1 MTEPTQLQ
9 AESAVAGFLEEYDRI
24 AVTAGAP
31 AALSRLS
38 GLLTGAPPQHWQA
51 CALGLQ
57 QRGAAMVSVA
67 LLERAVQQAPA
78 DASLRLHLGRAL
90 ILLDDHAA
98 AETVLRTIAAPD
110 NEEAITALTTA
121 LRNQGKMEEAT
132 WIMADL
138 IRRRPADF
146 DTTFPRLRFISGCY
160 RQALAGEVCEH
171 ELARGLRH
179 PTLLSFAGRMAITT
193 GRFEQARRHYL
204 DAIAAGIDFNVDFP
218 LQALASAQRYKD
230 AAHPDFALFEEH
242 LKRPDLSELG
252 RAAALFAL
260 GKAHD
265 DVGDFAAAAAALG
278 EGNALVR
285 GNLDWTIAGWNA
297 SMERLMTTRYPVVGS
312 AAAME
317 FTPVFVVGLPRS
329 GTTLV
334 ADRLGRHPQLRN
346 RGELNLVPYLDQ
358 WVSKSGQAQNP
369 RLLEAVSRFAAAQL
383 HQDDAPRLYYLDKNP
398 LNFRF
403 LGLIAAVLPRS
414 RIIWC
419 RRNTRD
425 TALSIWSQFFARGD
439 DNGYAY
445 SFADIAAFAAGCERL
460 MRHWQRSLPLPIHE
474 VRYEN
479 LIQAPGESFA
489 GLMRFLGLPDFE
501 LDPLAAT
508 AARSEVITTS
518 SAWQARQ
525 PIYTRS
531 VERWRAYAPHLPELL
546 SLLPE

>member
-1 MTEPTQLQ
+1 MIDPTDPQV
-9 AESAVAGFLEEYDRI
+9 EAVAGLLQEYDRLV
-24 AVTAGAP
+24 ATAGMATALNRLSERLAGAP
-31 AALSRLS
+31 PS
-38 GLLTGAPPQHWQA
+38 HWQA

-57 QRGAAMVSVA
+57 QRGATVASVA
-67 LLERAVQQAPA
+67 LLERGVHRAPA
-78 DASLRLHLGRAL
+78 EASLRLSLGRAL
-90 ILLDDHAA
+90 MLLDDHAA
-98 AETVLRTIAAPD
+98 AELVLRTVAAPD
-110 NEEAITALTTA
+110 NEEAITALTA
-121 LRNQGKMEEAT
+121 SLRNQGKMEEAT

-146 DTTFPRLRFISGCY
+146 DTTFTRLRFISGCY

-204 DAIAAGIDFNVDFP
+204 QAIAAGIDLNVDFL
-218 LQALASAQRYKD
+218 LQALASAQRYQD

-242 LKRPDLSELG
+242 LKRSDLSELG

-265 DVGDFAAAAAALG
+265 DLGNFAAAAAALS

-285 GNLDWTIAGWNA
+285 ANLNWTVADWHAQ
-297 SMERLMTTRYPVVGS
+297 MQRLMTTRYPVS
-312 AAAME
+312 ESEAARR

-358 WVSKSGQAQNP
+358 WVSNSGQAQNP

-419 RRNTRD
+419 RRNPRD
-425 TALSIWSQFFARGD
+425 TALSIWSQYFARGD

-445 SFADIAAFAAGCERL
+445 SFADIAAYAAGCERL
-460 MRHWQRSLPLPIHE
+460 MRHWQHSLPLPICE
-474 VRYEN
+474 VQYEN
-479 LIQAPGESFA
+479 LIQAPKEGFSR
-489 GLMRFLGLPDFE
+489 LMQFLGLPDYE
-501 LDPLAAT
+501 LDPRSPT
-508 AARSEVITTS
+508 EARSEVITTA

-531 VERWRAYAPHLPELL
+531 VERWRPYAPYLPDLIR
-546 SLLPE
+546 LLPE